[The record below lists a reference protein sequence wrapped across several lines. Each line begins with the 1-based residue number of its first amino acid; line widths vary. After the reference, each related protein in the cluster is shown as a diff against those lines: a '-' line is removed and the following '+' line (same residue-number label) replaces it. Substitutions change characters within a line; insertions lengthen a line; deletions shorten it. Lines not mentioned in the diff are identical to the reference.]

1 VSGPRRAP
9 VMKDVARLAGVSHI
23 TVSRVINDVGAVRPE
38 TRERVLSAM
47 TELGYRPNL
56 AARALVTR
64 RSHTLGVIAIGTTLF
79 GPASTLLSIEQA
91 AHARGYYLS
100 VVSVDAMTTEALDDA
115 LERLAKQGVEGLVV
129 MAPRRAAVE
138 ALSAVPH
145 DLPIVTVEG
154 GGAPG
159 TQAVLVDQ
167 AGGAAAVVEHLVAA
181 GHRQILHLAG
191 PADWLEAQARLEG
204 WRTACRAAGLRT
216 PRPLRGDWSPRSGYR
231 AGRRMLAGLDDV
243 TAVFAAND
251 QMALGMLRA
260 FAEAG
265 VRVPE
270 DVSVVG
276 FDDIPE
282 AEFLHPPLTTVRQDF
297 ATVGRRCVEVLTGSI
312 EQRGQRS
319 SQPDRVIV
327 PARLVVRD
335 STGAPRTGPVRSAA
349 GR

>member
-1 VSGPRRAP
+1 MGRQGRSP

-23 TVSRVINDVGAVRPE
+23 TVSRVVNQAPNVHPV
-38 TRERVLSAM
+38 TRERVIAAM
-47 TELGYRPNL
+47 IELGYRPNL

-64 RSHTLGVIAIGTTLF
+64 RSHTLGVIAVKGTLF

-91 AHARGYYLS
+91 ARARGYYLS
-100 VVSVDAMTTEALDDA
+100 IVSVDDVTPGVLQEA

-129 MAPRRAAVE
+129 MAPRRHAIESLAQM
-138 ALSAVPH
+138 PPG
-145 DLPIVTVEG
+145 LPVVTVEG

-159 TQAVLVDQ
+159 TGAVLVDQ
-167 AGGAAAVVEHLVAA
+167 AGGAAAATRHLVEL
-181 GHRQILHLAG
+181 GHRRVVHLAG
-191 PADWLEAQARLEG
+191 PSDWLEAEARQEG
-204 WRTACRAAGLRT
+204 WRATCREAGLPT

-231 AGRRMLAGLDDV
+231 AARRLLGRLEKV

-251 QMALGMLRA
+251 QMALGALRA

-297 ATVGRRCVEVLTGSI
+297 AAVGQCCVALLTHAVEQADGHAETVVVPAQLLV
-312 EQRGQRS
+312 RS
-319 SQPDRVIV
+319 STAPPRPAGV
-327 PARLVVRD
+327 PGWR
-335 STGAPRTGPVRSAA
+335 G
-349 GR
+349 